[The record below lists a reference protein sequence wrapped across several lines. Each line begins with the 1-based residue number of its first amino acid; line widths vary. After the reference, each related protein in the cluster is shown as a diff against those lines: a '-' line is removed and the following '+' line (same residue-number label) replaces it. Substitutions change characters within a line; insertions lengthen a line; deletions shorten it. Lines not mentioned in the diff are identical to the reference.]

1 MDTTRSLVR
10 AYAYW
15 SACRRRFVVRWTKD
29 EKNDRGFEAQL
40 EFASSTKKIE
50 HFLDSRTNPIILHLA
65 GTYYV
70 TITYVEHVVGYTHVS
85 RTYTANSNIK

>member
-15 SACRRRFVVRWTKD
+15 SGCRRRFVVRWTKD

-50 HFLDSRTNPIILHLA
+50 HFFSHARIQSSST
-65 GTYYV
+65 
-70 TITYVEHVVGYTHVS
+70 
-85 RTYTANSNIK
+85 